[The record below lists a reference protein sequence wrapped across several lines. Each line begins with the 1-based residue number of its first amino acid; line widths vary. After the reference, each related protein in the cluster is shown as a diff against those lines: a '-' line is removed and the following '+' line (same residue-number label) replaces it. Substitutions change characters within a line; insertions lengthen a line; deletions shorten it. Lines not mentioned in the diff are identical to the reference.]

1 MGIKNEIEGEL
12 KKTSGDYVH
21 SAVNVAVSSIPVFG
35 SAASEIF
42 NMVIVAPLEKRKE
55 KWMLKIAESLEELQ
69 STVDGF
75 DVHKLCNDELFIS
88 VLNRASQLALS
99 NHQEEKIFALKNAV
113 MNTALNISI
122 EENEE
127 MMFLNMI
134 DAMTPWHLKIISYF
148 DNPEERFKELS
159 IKPTEY
165 MMGSPVLPLQ
175 EFYPELKS
183 KNDFVNLIVND
194 LYSRGIFS
202 IKDLN
207 CTMSSSGMYVSR
219 LTEYGKRFFNYIKEP
234 QIHIL

>member
-1 MGIKNEIEGEL
+1 MGIKDEIMVDL
-12 KKTSGDYVH
+12 KNTSGDYVH
-21 SAVNVAVSSIPVFG
+21 STVNAVISSMPVLG

-69 STVDGF
+69 NKVDGF
-75 DVHKLCNDELFIS
+75 DVHKLCNNELFVS

-99 NHQEEKIFALKNAV
+99 NHQEEKILALKNAV

-122 EENEE
+122 DENEE
-127 MMFLNMI
+127 MMFLNLI
-134 DAMTPWHLKIISYF
+134 DVMTPWHLKIIFYF
-148 DNPEERFKELS
+148 DNPKERFEEIS

-183 KNDFVNLIVND
+183 RNDFINLIVND
-194 LYSRGIFS
+194 LYNRGIFS
-202 IKDLN
+202 IGDLN
-207 CTMSSSGMYVSR
+207 CIMSSSGMYVSR
-219 LTEYGKRFFNYIKEP
+219 LTEFGRRFFDYIKEP
-234 QIHIL
+234 QI

>member
-1 MGIKNEIEGEL
+1 MGIKDEIEVDL
-12 KKTSGDYVH
+12 KNTSGDYVH
-21 SAVNVAVSSIPVFG
+21 STVNAAISSIPALG
-35 SAASEIF
+35 SVASEIF

-69 STVDGF
+69 NKVDGF
-75 DVHKLCNDELFIS
+75 DVNKLCNNELFVS

-122 EENEE
+122 DENEE
-127 MMFLNMI
+127 MMFLNLI
-134 DAMTPWHLKIISYF
+134 DVMTPWHLKIIFYF
-148 DNPEERFKELS
+148 DNPKERFEEIS

-183 KNDFVNLIVND
+183 RNDFINLIVND
-194 LYSRGIFS
+194 LYNRGIFS
-202 IKDLN
+202 IDDLN

-219 LTEYGKRFFNYIKEP
+219 LTEFGRRFLNYIKEP
-234 QIHIL
+234 QI